1 MADTDGDKRYVFL
14 DPDSSGAGQGWVF
27 AVVAADTG
35 VVYQTQGGG
44 YGCVQYQQEGYLVPL
59 PARNPDDELRALFTG
74 ALKGQGARG
83 LDWPPALLDRLRTAV
98 AAHRYG
104 APGTPGVPLALDESR
119 LPEADEAWLPV
130 LTPDGPGVLVWENCD

>member
-27 AVVAADTG
+27 AVVAAPTG

-44 YGCVQYQQEGYLVPL
+44 FGCVQYQQEGYLVPL
-59 PARNPDDELRALFTG
+59 PPRNLDDDLRALFTG
-74 ALKGQGARG
+74 ALAGQGARG
-83 LDWPPALLDRLRTAV
+83 LDWPPDLLDRLRTAV
-98 AAHRYG
+98 TAHHYG
-104 APGTPGVPLALDESR
+104 APGVPLALDESR

-130 LTPDGPGVLVWENCD
+130 LTPDGPGTLVWENCD